1 MFKKNKTKNT
11 LVDLLDGK
19 SVNPEVGDIDK
30 TSKLI
35 GWFFD
40 KSGLKVE
47 MEGIHVGPVVSQ
59 FTFTLEGNTKIAD
72 FEGVDKKIAKALD
85 VPSVRIEIPIPGTCL
100 GGVEIKNKK
109 AGIVALKDLLKD
121 KHFKLDNKDLT
132 IPLGVKV
139 TGEFAYVDFAS
150 LPHLLVAGATSSGK
164 TMFLNTLIISLICKF
179 TPEELKFILVD
190 PKRVDMTVYNGL
202 PYLLTP
208 VVEENKKTIDA
219 LKWTASEMDR
229 RFKILAEAG
238 KWNIAEYNKEA
249 KEKMPFI
256 FFIVDEAA
264 DIMVS
269 EHGKEFEQEMIKIA
283 QMGRAVGI
291 HIILATSR
299 PCDSVLPPMLRANI
313 PARLAFSTASRVDSE
328 IILDMAGAER
338 LLGMGDALFSSAE
351 ISRPWRIKTPFVSD
365 EEVERVVDY
374 LREKNK

>member
-1 MFKKNKTKNT
+1 MFRRNKIKNT
-11 LVDLLDGK
+11 PVDLLDGK
-19 SVNPEVGDIDK
+19 TVNPEVGDIDK

-47 MEGIHVGPVVSQ
+47 MGDIHVGPVVSQ
-59 FTFTLEGNTKIAD
+59 FTFTLEGNTRIAD
-72 FEGVDKKIAKALD
+72 FEGVDKKIAKALG
-85 VPSVRIEIPIPGTCL
+85 VSSARIEVPIPGTCL
-100 GGVEIKNKK
+100 GGVEIENKK
-109 AGIVALKDLLKD
+109 AAIIALKDLLED
-121 KHFKLDNKDLT
+121 KRFKLDNKDLT

-139 TGEFAYVDFAS
+139 NGEFAYVDFAS

-179 TPEELKFILVD
+179 TPAELKFILVD
-190 PKRVDMTVYNGL
+190 PKRVNMTVYNGL

-208 VVEENKKTIDA
+208 IVEESKKAIDA
-219 LKWTASEMDR
+219 VNWTVAEMEK
-229 RFKILAEAG
+229 RFEILTEAE
-238 KWNIAEYNKEA
+238 KRNIAEYNKEA

-256 FFIVDEAA
+256 FFIVDEVA

-269 EHGKEFEQEMIKIA
+269 AHGKEFEQEMIRIT

-299 PCDSVLPPMLRANI
+299 PCDSVLPPMLRVNI
-313 PARLAFSTASRVDSE
+313 PARLAFATASSVDSE

-351 ISRPWRIKTPFVSD
+351 ISSPWRILTPFVSD
-365 EEVERVVDY
+365 EEVERVVDF